1 MALTEVNSLGI
12 KDDSIVNA
20 DIKSDAAIALSKL
33 ASTPAVLTGSTNNT
47 VCTVTGANAIQGE
60 ANLTYDGTD
69 LLLNGTGDK
78 ALRWTTSGTN
88 KWTIYHNNSAGALVT
103 FDNANNAERMRL
115 DSSGRLLIGTT
126 TEGHADADNLTIETS
141 SGYAGITLR
150 SPTDTGGA
158 IYFSDATSGA
168 AEYDGQIVYSQN
180 SRNMTFATAG
190 SSRMT
195 VEAAGDVKVND
206 GNLVI
211 GTAGHGIDFSANSHA
226 GGMTSELLD
235 GYEEGT
241 FTMHFNVESES
252 NMSMSGRFGVYTKVG
267 RLVTIHGGG
276 EVSGDPSNQSN
287 SKAIDFTGLPFT
299 SMDSGVMNSPGITG
313 TVGFTDLDSTSGM
326 SGTAP
331 YTYHVQFYNNGTNGR
346 IVAQDSATTPVFAN
360 ASLALKSTTK
370 ISVTLTYMTA

>member
-1 MALTEVNSLGI
+1 
-12 KDDSIVNA
+12 
-20 DIKSDAAIALSKL
+20 
-33 ASTPAVLTGSTNNT
+33 
-47 VCTVTGANAIQGE
+47 
-60 ANLTYDGTD
+60 
-69 LLLNGTGDK
+69 
-78 ALRWTTSGTN
+78 
-88 KWTIYHNNSAGALVT
+88 
-103 FDNANNAERMRL
+103 MRL

-287 SKAIDFTGLPFT
+287 SKAIDWSGLPFT